1 MTFLDT
7 GLSKKVVEGLAV
19 ESITTPLPIQ
29 EVAIPAIL
37 ENKDFYL
44 SAPTGTGKTL
54 AYLLPLFEKMDSEKP
69 ALQTIVL
76 APTHELASQ
85 IHQQALRLSENSKIN
100 IRSLLLVGGANTK
113 RQIEK
118 LKKKPQLVVGSVGRV
133 LELIRMKKLKISHL
147 QAVVVDEADR
157 MLDGKSQH
165 DLDQFYRLF
174 STMPQLIFVSAT
186 QTDQILKTIKKWAPD
201 LEQISVGTN
210 QINSNIQHIYFVV
223 EEREKANLLRKIVRS
238 INPQRALVFLHRNKA
253 AALVRSKMQ
262 HYNISVG
269 DLHGTHGKE
278 ARKKAIDQFRKG
290 TLQLLIAS
298 DVAARGLD
306 IKGVDCIFNYD
317 VPANSQAYLHR
328 AGRTGRA
335 KESGIAI
342 SLVTPAEI
350 RLIQRH
356 EKALKIEMI
365 EALIQDGILYSA
377 TPEEEE

>member
-1 MTFLDT
+1 MNFLDI
-7 GLSKKVVEGLAV
+7 GLNKSLVEGLAV
-19 ESITTPLPIQ
+19 ESIENPLPIQ

-37 ENKDFYL
+37 ENKDIYL

-54 AYLLPLFEKMDSEKP
+54 AYLLPLFEKMDPEKL

-85 IHQQALRLSENSKIN
+85 IHQQALRLSENSKIK
-100 IRSLLLVGGANTK
+100 IRSLLLIGGANTK

-133 LELIRMKKLKISHL
+133 LELIRMKKLKIPHVH
-147 QAVVVDEADR
+147 AVVVDEADR
-157 MLDGKSQH
+157 MLAGKSH
-165 DLDQFYRLF
+165 DDLDRFYRLF
-174 STMPQLIFVSAT
+174 STLPQLIFASAT
-186 QTDQILKTIKKWAPD
+186 QTNLILKEIKKWAPN
-201 LEQISVGTN
+201 LEQISVGAN
-210 QINSNIQHIYFVV
+210 QVNTNIQHIYFVV

-238 INPQRALVFLHRNKA
+238 INPKRALVFVHRNNA
-253 AALVRSKMQ
+253 AALVRSKME

-278 ARKKAIDQFRKG
+278 SRKKAIDQFRKG

-335 KESGIAI
+335 EENGIAI
-342 SLVTPAEI
+342 SLVTTAEV
-350 RLIQRH
+350 RLIRRH
-356 EKALKIEMI
+356 EKTLKIEMT
-365 EALIQDGILYSA
+365 EALIQDGVLYSA
-377 TPEEEE
+377 TPEEDE